1 MSDTRSEL
9 LAQLRDIREPIPP
22 EGVPLWLILANIALV
37 GLILTVLLY
46 RRHNR
51 RFGWRKQFIAELR
64 QAHRQ
69 PPEKA
74 IFTAAQLLRRLLLY
88 RGTAV
93 QTSSGTSWLQQ
104 LDNHFQTQWFTQ
116 ENGRVFGDSMYQP
129 GVLSQAA
136 TKSLLDD
143 IEGLIRT
150 LPASAEDA
158 GLEVNAQAGSGF
170 KENVYANSKASADP
184 KAETN
189 GKAGVGT
196 Q

>member
-9 LAQLRDIREPIPP
+9 LALLRDVREPIPP

-37 GLILTVLLY
+37 GLILTLLLY

-51 RFGWRKQFIAELR
+51 RFSWRKQFIAELR

-93 QTSSGTSWLQQ
+93 QTISGTSWLQQ

-136 TKSLLDD
+136 IKSLLDD

-150 LPASAEDA
+150 LPASAEGV
-158 GLEVNAQAGSGF
+158 GLEVDAQAGSDS
-170 KENVYANSKASADP
+170 EANVFANSEANSDSQAQ
-184 KAETN
+184 TN
-189 GKAGVGT
+189 EKAGVGA